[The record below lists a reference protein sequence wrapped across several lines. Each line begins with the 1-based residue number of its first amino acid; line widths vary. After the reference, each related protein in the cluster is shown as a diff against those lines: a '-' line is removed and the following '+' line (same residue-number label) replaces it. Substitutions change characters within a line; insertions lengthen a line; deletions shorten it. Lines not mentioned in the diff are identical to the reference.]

1 MINII
6 SLTGSRVMEKTD
18 LWACLWGSWGEQTSL
33 HVSGTMGP
41 QLNKKE
47 EVSWTPAAISLLPD
61 CGHNV
66 TSGFMFLPF
75 TTTMFQVLPANQ
87 NKPFSPSTALVCIL
101 LQTWRS
107 SYHNS
112 AKEYTESMCNYTIC
126 SEYTFTYAN
135 SQRKG
140 LEQGFF
146 KQLLLSNPF
155 YPRNFYTTL
164 VIYVK

>member
-1 MINII
+1 MPVRGELQGVDWGGKVHLNCEQKHPM
-6 SLTGSRVMEKTD
+6 G
-18 LWACLWGSWGEQTSL
+18 WGSGL
-33 HVSGTMGP
+33 KR
-41 QLNKKE
+41 KKE
-47 EVSWTPAAISLLPD
+47 AEQRTLLPD